1 MFHSLLINDWLL
13 RTSELAILDV
23 RSEAEHAHAH
33 IPGAYAFPL
42 LNNQERAVVGTVY
55 KQQGNE
61 AAVLKGYELVGSRF
75 AQFIIEAKKLAPNK
89 EVGVY
94 CWRGGL
100 RSNIMAFV
108 LHTAGFKVHLL
119 KGGYKQYRNW
129 VTEQFTSPKQLVVVG
144 GKTGC
149 GKTTVI
155 ETLAAMGEQTIHLEQ
170 LANHRGSAFGGLG
183 QPAQPSVEQ
192 FENKLAMQWSKLVS
206 GKPVFIENESRTIGS
221 VVIPLPIFET
231 MKQATTFAIDIPFAE
246 RVQHIV
252 AAYGLFDKT
261 ALANCTAKLAKRLGD
276 LRLREVLQLLNESRL
291 DEWATL
297 LLAYYDKT
305 YEFGNTK
312 RKEGTVQTLSFE
324 SFDAHTIA
332 RTILTHLQQHG

>member
-1 MFHSLLINDWLL
+1 MLNTIPIADWLNITAPL
-13 RTSELAILDV
+13 PILDV
-23 RSEAEHAHAH
+23 RSEGEFAHAH
-33 IPGAYAFPL
+33 FPNSFSLPL
-42 LNNQERAVVGTVY
+42 LNNEERSIVGTVY

-61 AAVLKGYELVGSRF
+61 AAVLKGYELVGPRF
-75 AQFIIEAKKLAPNK
+75 THFIVEAKKIAPNK

-108 LHTAGFKVHLL
+108 LHTAGFKVHVLN
-119 KGGYKQYRNW
+119 GGYKQFRNW
-129 VTEQFTSPKQLVVVG
+129 VTEQFTIPKQVVVIG

-155 ETLAAMGEQTIHLEQ
+155 ETLAAMSQQTIDLEQ
-170 LANHRGSAFGGLG
+170 LANHRGSAFGALG
-183 QPAQPSVEQ
+183 QSPQPTVEH
-192 FENKLAMQWSKLVS
+192 FENRLAIQWGKLHSD
-206 GKPVFIENESRTIGS
+206 KPVFIENESRTIGS

-231 MKQATTFAIDIPFAE
+231 MKLATTIAIEIPFAE

-252 AAYGLFDKT
+252 AEYGIFNKE
-261 ALANCTAKLAKRLGD
+261 ALTSCTSKLAKRLGN
-276 LRLREVLQLLNESRL
+276 LRLREALQLLNENKL
-291 DEWATL
+291 NEWATL

-305 YEFGNTK
+305 YEFGNSK
-312 RKEGTVQTLSFE
+312 RTEGTVQTV
-324 SFDAHTIA
+324 SFDTFDAQTIA